1 MCNKQIETAF
11 SQKWLFLFYNNE
23 KMTAQT
29 QKVYS
34 EQEYLEM
41 ERDADYKSEYYRGEI
56 FAMAGAGFNHNRI
69 TENLSVDV
77 GSFLKGKPCRSYSS
91 DLRIHIPVNGLYT
104 YPDFLIICGK
114 NEFLDEKKDTILNP
128 TVIIE
133 VLSPSTSG
141 YDRGEKFHFYRS
153 IPSLKEYAIVDSLSI
168 AAEVW
173 RKNDDNIWYLSSEA
187 YSLNESIEFGSVD
200 VKLSLT
206 DIYADT
212 EDLIPV

>member
-1 MCNKQIETAF
+1 MREGL
-11 SQKWLFLFYNNE
+11 QKG
-23 KMTAQT
+23 
-29 QKVYS
+29 YS
-34 EQEYLEM
+34 EEEYLKM
-41 ERDADYKSEYYRGEI
+41 EREADYKSEFYRGEI

-69 TENLSVDV
+69 TENLS
-77 GSFLKGKPCRSYSS
+77 GEFYARLKGTSCKSFSS
-91 DLRIHIPVNGLYT
+91 DLRIHIPTNGLYT

-114 NEFLDEKKDTILNP
+114 SQFLDAKKDIVLNP

-153 IPSLKEYAIVDSLSI
+153 IPTLKEYSVIDTLTV

-173 RKNDDNIWYLSSEA
+173 RKNEEGVWFLASEA
-187 YSLNESIEFGSVD
+187 YNINESIEFKSVD
-200 VKLSLT
+200 VKLAMT

-212 EDLIPV
+212 EDLVPV